1 MKQGISL
8 PQIPKNLQTD
18 NKELYDYLF
27 GLQQALLAKQTDDY
41 SAVDKTSSDIATT
54 QTSLTSTQSDLAT
67 LTSTVN
73 TISSKINMPDYANG
87 ASKAYNTVHQAA
99 TNGWLSI
106 VCDGS
111 HKNGLEVLIGATST
125 PAQTVWRA
133 GDDINSNTKWAGI
146 MIPIPKDY
154 YYKVAPYV
162 TDRWET
168 LTITFY
174 PTL

>member
-27 GLQQALLAKQTDDY
+27 GLQQALLSKQTDDY
-41 SAVDKTSSDIATT
+41 SAVDKTSSDLTT
-54 QTSLTSTQSDLAT
+54 LSNSVT
-67 LTSTVN
+67 
-73 TISSKINMPDYANG
+73 TITSKINIPDYANG

-99 TNGWLSI
+99 TNGWLS
-106 VCDGS
+106 VLCVGNYR
-111 HKNGLEVLIGATST
+111 NGLQVLIGTTNT
-125 PAQTVWRA
+125 PTTILWLA
-133 GDDINSNTKWAGI
+133 GDDINSNTKWTGCI
-146 MIPIPKDY
+146 IPIPKDY
-154 YYKVAPYV
+154 YYKVAPDL
-162 TDRWET
+162 TDGWET